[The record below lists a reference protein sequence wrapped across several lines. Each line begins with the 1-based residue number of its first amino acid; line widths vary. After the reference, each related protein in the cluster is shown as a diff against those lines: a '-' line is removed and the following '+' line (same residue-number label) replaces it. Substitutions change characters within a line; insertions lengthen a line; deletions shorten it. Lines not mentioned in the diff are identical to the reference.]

1 MRVNVVIRYI
11 GLVLQFVAAFMLIS
25 AIVSMINSHD
35 SAFYPLLLSSFM
47 TALLG
52 IFPLFFVERVD
63 EIKTKEGYAIVVG
76 SWLVSCI
83 VGMFPYLIWGG
94 EFTLVNAWFESV
106 SGFTTTGASILNDI
120 EFLPQGLLFWRSASA
135 WIGGICLCSTT
146 LWSRY
151 KLSCL
156 LGNFKC

>member
-1 MRVNVVIRYI
+1 
-11 GLVLQFVAAFMLIS
+11 MLIS

-76 SWLVSCI
+76 S
-83 VGMFPYLIWGG
+83 
-94 EFTLVNAWFESV
+94 
-106 SGFTTTGASILNDI
+106 
-120 EFLPQGLLFWRSASA
+120 
-135 WIGGICLCSTT
+135 
-146 LWSRY
+146 
-151 KLSCL
+151 
-156 LGNFKC
+156 